1 MNILANNFSIKLF
14 VVFGV
19 LTTLMVTLL
28 NVEGREPINDEDYSL
43 DNDYYDQ
50 SYNLKI
56 YDPYENFNRKVYK
69 FNKIVDKYII
79 MPPAAMYS
87 VIVPN
92 SAKKGVNSF
101 VSNLREPLNVIYGV
115 IQLKPNVSFNS
126 FFRFF
131 INSTFG
137 ILGIFDV
144 AELMGL
150 KKSNRSFGDVLKYYG
165 AKQGPYIILPILGSS
180 NFRDGFGKVIDIGG
194 DPINFVKFKNDK
206 KFLRVYYGTSLIVER
221 EKFIGTDKTLSEIS
235 LDEYA
240 ALRNFYYQK
249 LNGENNYE

>member
-1 MNILANNFSIKLF
+1 MSILANNFSIKLCIVF
-14 VVFGV
+14 VVF
-19 LTTLMVTLL
+19 LMTLM
-28 NVEGREPINDEDYSL
+28 NVAGTEPINDEDYSF

-50 SYNLKI
+50 SYNFKI

-79 MPPAAMYS
+79 RPPAAMYS

-92 SAKKGVNSF
+92 PAKKGVNSF
-101 VSNLREPLNVIYGV
+101 VSNLKEPLNVIYGV
-115 IQLKPNVSFNS
+115 IQLKPNESVNS

-165 AKQGPYIILPILGSS
+165 AKQGPYIILPILGPS
-180 NFRDGFGKVIDIGG
+180 NFRDGFGKVIQLWG
-194 DPINFVKFKNDK
+194 
-206 KFLRVYYGTSLIVER
+206 RVIYIILH
-221 EKFIGTDKTLSEIS
+221 
-235 LDEYA
+235 
-240 ALRNFYYQK
+240 
-249 LNGENNYE
+249 

>member
-1 MNILANNFSIKLF
+1 MSILANNFSIKLCIVF
-14 VVFGV
+14 VVF
-19 LTTLMVTLL
+19 LMTLM
-28 NVEGREPINDEDYSL
+28 NVAGTEPINDEDYSF

-50 SYNLKI
+50 SYNFKI

-79 MPPAAMYS
+79 RPPAAMYS

-92 SAKKGVNSF
+92 PAKKGVNSF
-101 VSNLREPLNVIYGV
+101 VSNLKEPLNVIYGV
-115 IQLKPNVSFNS
+115 IQLKPNESVNS

-165 AKQGPYIILPILGSS
+165 AKQGPYIILPILGPS

-206 KFLRVYYGTSLIVER
+206 KFLRIYYGTSLIVAR

>member
-1 MNILANNFSIKLF
+1 M
-14 VVFGV
+14 
-19 LTTLMVTLL
+19 TLM
-28 NVEGREPINDEDYSL
+28 NVAGAEPINDEDYSL

-50 SYNLKI
+50 SYNFKI

-115 IQLKPNVSFNS
+115 IQLKPNESVNS

-150 KKSNRSFGDVLKYYG
+150 KKRNRSFGDVLKYYG